1 MGFPCLLSTISL
13 CKLHEV
19 SYLQAIVL
27 AWNSI
32 GFKNAIKM
40 FFDYPGVYLT
50 PIFTP
55 FIFGPV
61 EPKEPSR
68 CCNYFGNIN
77 MHVSFWFTY
86 VNTFLSGIGI
96 SLALSYILSL
106 NADFFVKYGNQ
117 AVISENWGKLFL
129 SNLSVLSWTVLVV
142 ILLLTI
148 FIVAVFH
155 MLETGKYCC
164 NFCLPFT
171 VRNEY
176 HPLKDEI
183 KQLNQDIELIETVA

>member
-1 MGFPCLLSTISL
+1 MYKFNEV
-13 CKLHEV
+13 LH
-19 SYLQAIVL
+19 LQAIVL
-27 AWNSI
+27 AWISI
-32 GFKNAIKM
+32 GFKNAVKM

-50 PIFTP
+50 PLFTP

-61 EPKEPSR
+61 EPKEPSNW
-68 CCNYFGNIN
+68 CNSFGNMN
-77 MHVSFWFTY
+77 MHLSFWFTY
-86 VNTFLSGIGI
+86 VNTLLSGIGI
-96 SLALSYILSL
+96 LIALSYILSL
-106 NADFFVKYGNQ
+106 NADFFAQYGNQ
-117 AVISENWGKLFL
+117 AVITEFFDKFGFANPSFF
-129 SNLSVLSWTVLVV
+129 LSVLSWTVLVV
-142 ILLLTI
+142 FLLLII

-155 MLETGKYCC
+155 ILETGKYCC